1 MAAAK
6 PKSISKSEFLKSISE
21 STEVAKKDVVKVLD
35 AVAELVAK
43 NIGKKGPGVIQIPG
57 LVKISIR
64 VRPAQP
70 AKKGVL
76 DPFTK
81 KLVDRPAKPAS
92 KKVRVV
98 PLKALKDIL
107 ELLYKLHVNIYIHI
121 MILVM

>member
-21 STEVAKKDVVKVLD
+21 STEVSKKDVVKVLD

-70 AKKGVL
+70 AKKGVI

-98 PLKALKDIL
+98 PLKALKDMA
-107 ELLYKLHVNIYIHI
+107 K
-121 MILVM
+121 

>member
-1 MAAAK
+1 
-6 PKSISKSEFLKSISE
+6 
-21 STEVAKKDVVKVLD
+21 
-35 AVAELVAK
+35 
-43 NIGKKGPGVIQIPG
+43 
-57 LVKISIR
+57 VKISIR

-98 PLKALKDIL
+98 PLKALKDMA
-107 ELLYKLHVNIYIHI
+107 K
-121 MILVM
+121 